1 MFEAWT
7 IQTDAQ
13 KLAAVPDLE
22 LYEQRFLVLESQ
34 RCYSMSLWRP
44 GYFLHLLLPS
54 CSYSRSVWSAI
65 VVTIDTLAYYLN
77 LTYLRHQ
84 VVLRSFFSSNWPLL
98 VAFCEFPG
106 EERRSSGKYSFMDV
120 VLAHFIAVSVS
131 GLNSGEEAVVE

>member
-44 GYFLHLLLPS
+44 GYFLNLLLPS
-54 CSYSRSVWSAI
+54 CSYSRSVWSPI
-65 VVTIDTLAYYLN
+65 VVTIDSLAYYLN
-77 LTYLRHQ
+77 LSYLRHQ
-84 VVLRSFFSSNWPLL
+84 VLLTSFFSSN
-98 VAFCEFPG
+98 
-106 EERRSSGKYSFMDV
+106 
-120 VLAHFIAVSVS
+120 
-131 GLNSGEEAVVE
+131 